1 MASLFVGMESEALWN
16 IILNILVSAVAVLV
30 TGRLLKGVSVD
41 GFGTAIL
48 VAVVLGI
55 VNAVLGPLLFYLTLP
70 INILTLGL
78 FTFVIIA
85 GLVMLVAAMVPGF
98 KVASF
103 WWALG
108 FAFVL
113 ALVNS
118 AFHSL
123 TKV

>member
-1 MASLFVGMESEALWN
+1 MN
-16 IILNILVSAVAVLV
+16 IILNVLVSAVAVLV
-30 TGRLLKGVSVD
+30 TGRLLSGVTID
-41 GFGTAIL
+41 GFGTAVV

-55 VNAVLGPLLFYLTLP
+55 VNGVLGPVLMLLTLP
-70 INILTLGL
+70 INVLTLGL
-78 FTFVIIA
+78 FTFVIIGA
-85 GLVMLVAAMVPGF
+85 LVMLTAAVVPGF

-113 ALVNS
+113 AFVNS
-118 AFHSL
+118 AFHAV

>member
-1 MASLFVGMESEALWN
+1 MN
-16 IILNILVSAVAVLV
+16 IIINILVSAVAVLV
-30 TGRLLKGVSVD
+30 TGRILPGVTID
-41 GFGTAIL
+41 GFSTAIA
-48 VAVVLGI
+48 VAVVLGV
-55 VNAVLGPLLFYLTLP
+55 VNAVLAPMLLVLTLP
-70 INILTLGL
+70 INVLTLGL

-85 GLVMLVAAMVPGF
+85 GLVMLTAAMIPGF

-118 AFHSL
+118 GLHAVL
-123 TKV
+123 RA

>member
-1 MASLFVGMESEALWN
+1 MS
-16 IILNILVSAVAVLV
+16 IILNILVSGVAVLV
-30 TGRLLKGVSVD
+30 TGRLLSGVTID
-41 GFGTAIL
+41 GYGTAIL

-55 VNAVLGPLLFYLTLP
+55 VNAFLGPILVVLTLP

-78 FTFVIIA
+78 FTFVIIGA
-85 GLVMLVAAMVPGF
+85 LVMLTSVIVPGF
-98 KVASF
+98 KVTSF

-118 AFHSL
+118 AFHAV
-123 TKV
+123 TRV

>member
-1 MASLFVGMESEALWN
+1 MN
-16 IILNILVSAVAVLV
+16 IILNILVSSIAVLV
-30 TGRLLKGVSVD
+30 TGRLLSGVTVD

-48 VAVVLGI
+48 VAVVLGL
-55 VNAVLGPLLFYLTLP
+55 VNGVLGPALFYLTLP
-70 INILTLGL
+70 LNALTLGL

-85 GLVMLVAAMVPGF
+85 GLVMLTAAIVPGF

-113 ALVNS
+113 ALVNT
-118 AFHSL
+118 AFHAL

>member
-1 MASLFVGMESEALWN
+1 MN
-16 IILNILVSAVAVLV
+16 IILNILVSAAAVLV
-30 TGRLLKGVSVD
+30 TGRLLSGVTID
-41 GFGTAIL
+41 GFGTAVL

-55 VNAVLGPLLFYLTLP
+55 VNAVLGPLLLFLTLP
-70 INILTLGL
+70 INVLTLGL

-85 GLVMLVAAMVPGF
+85 GLVMLTAAMVPGF

-113 ALVNS
+113 AMVNS
-118 AFHSL
+118 AFHAL
-123 TKV
+123 TRV

>member
-1 MASLFVGMESEALWN
+1 MNL
-16 IILNILVSAVAVLV
+16 IINVLVSAVAVLV
-30 TGRLLKGVSVD
+30 TGRLLSGVTID

-48 VAVVLGI
+48 VAVVLGF
-55 VNAVLGPLLFYLTLP
+55 VNAVLGPVLFYLTLP
-70 INILTLGL
+70 VNVLTLGL
-78 FTFVIIA
+78 FTFVIIGA
-85 GLVMLVAAMVPGF
+85 LVMLTAAMIPGF

-113 ALVNS
+113 ALINS

-123 TKV
+123 AKV

>member
-1 MASLFVGMESEALWN
+1 MNL
-16 IILNILVSAVAVLV
+16 ILNILVSAVAVLV
-30 TGRLLKGVSVD
+30 TGRLLSGVTVN

-48 VAVVLGI
+48 VAIVLGV
-55 VNAVLGPLLFYLTLP
+55 VNAVLGPILLFLTLP
-70 INILTLGL
+70 LNVLTLGL

-85 GLVMLVAAMVPGF
+85 VLVMISAAIVPGF

-113 ALVNS
+113 AFVNGV
-118 AFHSL
+118 FHMV
-123 TKV
+123 TRV